1 MSRRAIVALGANLG
15 EPRRTFETALAL
27 LAEEAGPILARSRWI
42 TTPALV
48 HPDDPVREH
57 PPYLNGIA
65 ILVTDLSADA
75 LLAILHGIERAM
87 GRDRNREL
95 LPWQP
100 RMLDLDLVALGD
112 EVRPPPARPVL
123 PHPRMHERDFV
134 LGPLCELWPD
144 WRHPILGRT
153 AAELLAGLA
162 GTRSQA
168 RVQPAAG

>member
-1 MSRRAIVALGANLG
+1 MSRKAIVALGANLG

-48 HPDDPVREH
+48 HPDDPVRDH
-57 PPYLNGIA
+57 PPYLNGVV
-65 ILVTDLSADA
+65 ILATELEAGA
-75 LLAILHGIERAM
+75 LLAVLHGIERAM

-100 RMLDLDLVALGD
+100 RMLDLDLLALD
-112 EVRPPPARPVL
+112 AEVRAPPARPVL

-144 WRHPILGRT
+144 WRHPLLGRS
-153 AAELLAGLA
+153 AAELLAALEA
-162 GTRSQA
+162 ARSAA
-168 RVQPAAG
+168 RPAAAG

>member
-15 EPRRTFETALAL
+15 EPRRTFETALSL
-27 LAEEAGPILARSRWI
+27 LAEEAGTIVGRSRWI

-57 PPYLNGIA
+57 PPYLNGVA
-65 ILVTDLSADA
+65 ILATELSAEA
-75 LLAILHGIERAM
+75 LLAVLHGIERAM

-100 RMLDLDLVALGD
+100 RALDLDLVAL
-112 EVRPPPARPVL
+112 ENEIRPPPARPVL

-153 AAELLAGLA
+153 AAELLAALA
-162 GTRSQA
+162 AARSDTRPQ
-168 RVQPAAG
+168 AAG

>member
-15 EPRRTFETALAL
+15 EPRRSFETALVL
-27 LAEEAGPILARSRWI
+27 LAEEVGPILGRSHWI

-57 PPYLNGIA
+57 PPYLNGVVMLA
-65 ILVTDLSADA
+65 TELSAEM
-75 LLAILHGIERAM
+75 LLAVLHGIERAM
-87 GRDRNREL
+87 GRNRNAEL

-100 RMLDLDLVALGD
+100 RVIDLDLIALEA
-112 EVRPPPARPVL
+112 EVRLPPARPIL

-153 AAELLAGLA
+153 AAELLVSLRRLEGEVRA
-162 GTRSQA
+162 
-168 RVQPAAG
+168 

>member
-15 EPRRTFETALAL
+15 EPKRTFETALSL

-48 HPDDPVREH
+48 HPDDPVRDH
-57 PPYLNGIA
+57 PPYLNGVV
-65 ILVTDLSADA
+65 ILTTELDAEA
-75 LLAILHGIERAM
+75 LLAVLHGIERAM

-100 RMLDLDLVALGD
+100 RILDLDLIALGE
-112 EVRPPPARPVL
+112 EVRLPPARPVL

-134 LGPLCELWPD
+134 LGPLWELWPD
-144 WRHPILGRT
+144 WRHPLLRRT
-153 AAELLAGLA
+153 AAELLAALHGE
-162 GTRSQA
+162 RPQA
-168 RVQPAAG
+168 RL

>member
-15 EPRRTFETALAL
+15 DPPRSFETALAL

-48 HPDDPVREH
+48 HPLDPVREH
-57 PPYLNGIA
+57 PPYLNGVV
-65 ILVTDLSADA
+65 ILSTPLGAEA
-75 LLAILHGIERAM
+75 LLAVLHGIERAL

-100 RMLDLDLVALGD
+100 RVLDLDLIALDD
-112 EVRPPPARPVL
+112 EVRLPPARPVL

-134 LGPLCELWPD
+134 LAPLCELWPD
-144 WRHPILGRT
+144 WRHPLLGRT
-153 AAELLAGLA
+153 AGELLAALSNTPYACA
-162 GTRSQA
+162 G
-168 RVQPAAG
+168 PG